1 MSIALWCVL
10 AAAFLPYLTV
20 AIGKKDGTY
29 DNRAPRDWE
38 ARLEGYKKR
47 AVAAHQN
54 HFEAFA
60 PFAAAVIVA
69 RILQAPQDRVDALA
83 VAFIVLRLAY
93 TAAYLSNRAGL
104 RSLCWG
110 LAFACVVAIFVAAAM
125 R

>member
-1 MSIALWCVL
+1 MTFAFWCVL
-10 AAAFLPYLTV
+10 AAAFLPYLTI
-20 AIGKKDGTY
+20 AIGKVDARY

-38 ARLEGYKKR
+38 AKLEGYKRR

-60 PFAAAVIVA
+60 PFAAAVIIA
-69 RILQAPQDRVDALA
+69 RILQAPQDKVNALA
-83 VAFIVLRLAY
+83 AAFIVLRLAY
-93 TAAYLSNRAGL
+93 TWAYLSNRAGL

-110 LAFACVVAIFVAAAM
+110 LGFACVVAIFLAAGL